1 MSLFKRMLL
10 STGSLIFSFLLFFAA
25 GAFGASHYV
34 GSETCRDCHPRI
46 YQGWR
51 STLHPYTFREASKEN
66 VFSQWENQTLNF
78 GKKQIVLIEKDGKYF
93 MKIKR
98 LDNEETYRVNYVFG
112 GNWKQI
118 YLTELPNGEIRILPL
133 SWLVE
138 EKKWEL
144 NKYWPSV
151 VYQYKCMGCHVT
163 GLEVKKVGDRLE
175 TSFKEVGVG
184 CEACHGPGDAHVK
197 APRERKYET
206 IVNPARIPYARKAA
220 MVCGACH
227 NRGETPDGVYS
238 YPIGF
243 VPGGSFDF
251 GFVFKPL
258 IYPDGSSK
266 ANYQQYRDW
275 LESGHYRAGVMC
287 WDCHEVHGKGRA
299 NRFQTRL
306 PGSNLCRSCHVVENK
321 GVHGLHSVNN
331 CVGCHMP
338 LVGRRGTIRD
348 VHSHRFKVI
357 HPSWTVKIGSFERQP
372 NSCNACHYHKKDD
385 PKRLQKLLEYAKE
398 EVK

>member
-1 MSLFKRMLL
+1 MFKILL
-10 STGSLIFSFLLFFAA
+10 IGLFFFLEGVSGVWA
-25 GAFGASHYV
+25 ASHYV
-34 GSETCRDCHPRI
+34 GSETCRDCHPLI

-51 STLHPYTFREASKEN
+51 STLHPYTLRQATPETVLSEWKN
-66 VFSQWENQTLNF
+66 TTLNF
-78 GKKQIVLIEKDGKYF
+78 GKKKIRLEIRGGNYWMVIERADQKA
-93 MKIKR
+93 R
-98 LDNEETYRVNYVFG
+98 YRVDYVFG

-118 YLTELPNGEIRILPL
+118 YLTVFPNGEIHILPL

-138 EKKWEL
+138 DKKWEL
-144 NKYWPSV
+144 NKYWPKV

-163 GLEVKKVGDRLE
+163 GLEIQQDEKGRLLRTE
-175 TSFKEVGVG
+175 FRELGVG
-184 CEACHGPGDAHVK
+184 CEACHGPGDEHVK
-197 APRERKYET
+197 APKERKSET
-206 IVNPARIPYARKAA
+206 IVNPARIPYARMAA

-227 NRGETPDGVYS
+227 NRGETPDGLYR
-238 YPIGF
+238 YPVGF
-243 VPGGSFDF
+243 IPGGSFDF
-251 GFVFKPL
+251 NFIFKPL

-299 NRFQTRL
+299 NRFQTKL
-306 PGSNLCRSCHVVENK
+306 PGSNLCRSCHKVDNK

-338 LVGRRGTIRD
+338 LVGRRGISRD

-357 HPSWTVKIGSFERQP
+357 YPSWTLKIGSFEKQP
-372 NSCNACHYHKKDD
+372 NSCNACHYHRKENPEK
-385 PKRLQKLLEYAKE
+385 LQKLLDYAKE
-398 EVK
+398 VK